1 MAGGNWVVNLDG
13 TYLDSHRSRIFSSQP
28 YVEVVGKWSSR
39 DLFVRWKHQASFTY
53 STGPWSGTLTQGFTA
68 GYKDEVPA
76 GTVPAGF
83 NPDVKSF
90 TTYDLS
96 LTYTG
101 IKNLTVTGGVKNLLD
116 TDPPF
121 TAHNLDFAAGAG
133 WDPRGADPRGR
144 AFTLR
149 VNYKFF

>member
-1 MAGGNWVVNLDG
+1 M
-13 TYLDSHRSRIFSSQP
+13 
-28 YVEVVGKWSSR
+28 EVVGKWSSR

-83 NPDVKSF
+83 NPDVKSY

-133 WDPRGADPRGR
+133 WDPRVADPRGR